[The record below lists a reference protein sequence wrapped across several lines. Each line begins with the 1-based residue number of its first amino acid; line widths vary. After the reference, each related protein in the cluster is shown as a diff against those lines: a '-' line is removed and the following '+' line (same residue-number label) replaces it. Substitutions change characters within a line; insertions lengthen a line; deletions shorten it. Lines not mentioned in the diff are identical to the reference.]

1 MVGNMTADNGTGT
14 GARWTVLGVPIDS
27 VAAPAGG
34 PVFGTEAAPAALR
47 DVGLVRRLGADDAG
61 DLDVR
66 VVGPDRDPVSGIV
79 GWPSLR
85 PVTIELRR
93 AVADLIGAGRRPLLL
108 GGCCALLPGAV
119 AGARDVI
126 GRLGLAYADGHVDV
140 YDNRTSPTG
149 EAADMPVAALLG
161 LGWPGWLDT
170 LGALP
175 VVAGTDVV
183 VFGARDEQEAEDIG
197 SLPHRL
203 GITVLGPSELPN
215 GDQALELL
223 APQQFWLHLD
233 LDVLDE
239 EAFPATDYLMPG
251 GLELT
256 ELADLLRP
264 LGRSERII
272 GASIG
277 CYNPSKDG
285 TGAYGRAL
293 TDLLVDVL
301 VP

>member
-1 MVGNMTADNGTGT
+1 MTADNGTGT

-34 PVFGTEAAPAALR
+34 PVFGTEAAPAVLR
-47 DVGLVRRLGADDAG
+47 AMGLVRRLGADDVG

-66 VVGPDRDPVSGIV
+66 IVDPDRDPVSGLV

-85 PVTIELRR
+85 PVTIALRQ
-93 AVADLIGAGRRPLLL
+93 AVADLVEAGARPLLL

-126 GRLGLAYADGHVDV
+126 GRLGLAYADGHIDV

-161 LGWPGWLDT
+161 HGWPGWLDL

-175 VVAGTDVV
+175 VVAGTDVLV
-183 VFGARDEQEAEDIG
+183 LGARDEQEAEDIG
-197 SLPHRL
+197 SLPQHL
-203 GITVLGPSELPN
+203 GITVLGPSELPS

-239 EAFPATDYLMPG
+239 DAFPATDSLMPG
-251 GLELT
+251 GLELA

-264 LGRSERII
+264 LGRSERVI

-277 CYNPSKDG
+277 CYNPSKDDTG
-285 TGAYGRAL
+285 TYGRAL